1 MTYANAAVAQLDK
14 GDPSAAAWLVS
25 IAESLGCEKH
35 VVETIR
41 WRIRL
46 ASRAQPTDTPGDS
59 SKKSP

>member
-14 GDPSAAAWLVS
+14 GDPAAAQWLLS

-35 VVETIR
+35 VVETLR

-46 ASRAQPTDTPGDS
+46 ASPAQPTDTPGAGS
-59 SKKSP
+59 QQAP